1 MNNGG
6 KADRRFNILTMCQA
20 FGWTYQDYLKRPLW
34 FDAFF
39 EMKNKAEAKVQ
50 EVRSKQQN

>member
-1 MNNGG
+1 MNKGQ
-6 KADRRFNILTMCQA
+6 KVDQRFIVVSMCQA
-20 FGWTYQDYLKRPLW
+20 FGWTYEEYLHRPLW

-39 EMKNKAEAKVQ
+39 EMKSKAEAKAQ